1 MVSVVPDFS
10 GAASTTDMAQLKTLC
25 EEAKPLGLIRTE
37 SGEIMVI
44 YDGKFP
50 FHILFDCPSSYL
62 NYSSWM
68 LHHEAWRSLP
78 EKRIHPLGDE
88 SYSFCTSRVARAAV
102 LFRVH

>member
-25 EEAKPLGLIRTE
+25 EEAKPLGLICTE

-50 FHILFDCPSSYL
+50 FHIIFDYPSSYL

-78 EKRIHPLGDE
+78 EERIHPLGDE